1 MSRSQDISLEYC
13 LRCELAAYPRALFDK
28 EGVMR
33 VTQKC
38 TLKNALQVTV
48 WNRSCPHVDTVVYD
62 VSALLW
68 TIKWLS
74 GTLLSHIDAFK
85 VFVKEAVTV

>member
-1 MSRSQDISLEYC
+1 MYDQEMIYARIIGLMSSSRDISIEYC
-13 LRCELAAYPRALFDK
+13 LRCELAAYPPALFDK

-48 WNRSCPHVDTVVYD
+48 SSRSCSRVDTVVYD
-62 VSALLW
+62 VSASLW
-68 TIKWLS
+68 TIK
-74 GTLLSHIDAFK
+74 
-85 VFVKEAVTV
+85 